1 MSEEVGV
8 GLTIAEKLSGLIA
21 ILIGVITIYFTY
33 SSPPSGYVEPFSGI
47 FLVAGFVL
55 IAVGVVLVLARA
67 E

>member
-1 MSEEVGV
+1 MSEEVGS

-21 ILIGVITIYFTY
+21 LLIGAIIIYFTY
-33 SSPPSGYVEPFSGI
+33 VSPPSGYVKPFSGI

-55 IAVGVVLVLARA
+55 IAVGIVLVLARA

>member
-1 MSEEVGV
+1 MSEEVGS

-21 ILIGVITIYFTY
+21 ILIGAIIIYFTY
-33 SSPPSGYVEPFSGI
+33 TSPPSGYVKPFSGI

-55 IAVGVVLVLARA
+55 IVVGIVLVLARA

>member
-1 MSEEVGV
+1 MSEEIGT

-21 ILIGVITIYFTY
+21 ILIGATTIYFTFT
-33 SSPPSGYVEPFSGI
+33 SPPSGYVEPFAGI
-47 FLVAGFVL
+47 FLVAGLAL

>member
-1 MSEEVGV
+1 MSEEVGA

-21 ILIGVITIYFTY
+21 ILIGATIIYFTY
-33 SSPPSGYVEPFSGI
+33 TSPPSGYVKPFSGI

-55 IAVGVVLVLARA
+55 IVVGIVLVLARA

>member
-1 MSEEVGV
+1 MSEEIGA

-21 ILIGVITIYFTY
+21 VLIGAATIYFTY
-33 SSPPSGYVEPFSGI
+33 TSPPSGYVESFSGI

-55 IAVGVVLVLARA
+55 VVVGVVLLLARA